1 MIAEFRNT
9 VSAKLS
15 SADVLE
21 KQLQTMPAQDWDA
34 IADIFAARFPEF
46 DVIVA
51 MPDAQALATSV
62 AKQRG
67 VPLLM
72 VSSEG
77 QLLNPAK
84 ITGETVLLTTHLRN
98 GQAERSVC
106 EQADQQG
113 LKLDLLG
120 AAIERTN
127 LGARDLLEAIHV
139 RVRAVVQLADTT
151 NGLVFERRTRDRWTT
166 PQNQISKAD

>member
-21 KQLQTMPAQDWDA
+21 KQLQTMTARDWGA

-46 DVIVA
+46 DVVVA
-51 MPDAQALATSV
+51 MPDTQVLADSV

-72 VSSEG
+72 VSPEG
-77 QLLNPAK
+77 QLLNPEK
-84 ITGETVLLTTHLRN
+84 LTGDTVLLTTHLRD
-98 GQAERSVC
+98 GQAERSAC
-106 EQADQQG
+106 EQANQQG

-166 PQNQISKAD
+166 PKNRIPRAD